1 VDADPAGAHGDEREL
16 RVNRW
21 AAWASR
27 TALRRGAAASVLL
40 AWLAP
45 APSEAAGPWRARVVD
60 GDTRAPI
67 EGVIVLAVWH
77 RHVAGH
83 PPIPIGFGDAGY
95 FTSEEVL
102 TGPDGQFTI
111 PARLLFNPTL
121 ALRVVGPELA
131 LFRGGYGGWRF
142 AGGPGDPTLDGGMIE
157 MRPLRTP
164 AERLKYLEGRWTQV
178 ERAALNP
185 WRQAERPENAADVPY
200 RRAARYEAAINAERT
215 ALGLRPVGVGY
226 PHLLTEHAWPVPPR
240 GLEHPALR
248 GASAAALG
256 DGGALYVADT
266 ENHRIV
272 KLGRGLEL
280 LAAWGRF
287 GRAEGEVQFPR
298 GVAVDRGGTVYVTDW
313 GNRRIQ
319 AFTADGRFLR
329 TWGELR
335 PNELGGR
342 FSPDSVAVTD
352 AGELVVY
359 CSGQVYRFGL
369 SGQLLGR
376 WGEPF
381 QFGSRSG
388 VAVDAQGSVYG
399 ISGDARRDR
408 PPVRKFDPAGR
419 EVAAWGAWGS
429 GPGQLFDPM
438 GLAVDRGGRVYVADA
453 GGTNPRVMLFAP
465 DGRFLHQ
472 WDVASG
478 TAPQLSWPHGL
489 AVDARGQVYV
499 ADLKRDR
506 LHVLPPPPERQP

>member
-1 VDADPAGAHGDEREL
+1 M
-16 RVNRW
+16 NR
-21 AAWASR
+21 ATARGCR
-27 TALRRGAAASVLL
+27 TALQRCAAAAALLVLL
-40 AWLAP
+40 AP
-45 APSEAAGPWRARVVD
+45 AASEAAGPWRARVVD

-67 EGVIVLAVWH
+67 GGVIVLAVW
-77 RHVAGH
+77 RRQVAGH
-83 PPIPIGFGDAGY
+83 PSIPIGFGDAGY
-95 FTSEEVL
+95 FTSDEVL

-121 ALRVVGPELA
+121 ALRVVGPDLA
-131 LFRGGYGGWRF
+131 LFRAGYGGWRF
-142 AGGPGDPTLDGGMIE
+142 AGGTEDLSLEGGLIE
-157 MRPLRTP
+157 MRALRTS
-164 AERLKYLEGRWTQV
+164 AERLKYLEGRWTSV
-178 ERAALNP
+178 ERAALMP
-185 WRQAERPENAADVPY
+185 WRQAERPGNPSDVPY
-200 RRAARYEAAINAERT
+200 RRAGRYEASINAERT
-215 ALGLRPVGVGY
+215 ALGLRPVGIGY
-226 PHLLTEHAWPVPPR
+226 PHLFTEHAWPAPPR
-240 GLEHPALR
+240 GVEHPALR

-256 DGGALYVADT
+256 DAGILYVADT

-298 GVAVDRGGTVYVTDW
+298 GVAVDRGGTVYVADW

-319 AFTADGRFLR
+319 AFTTDGRFLR

-335 PNELGGR
+335 RDELGGR
-342 FSPDSVAVTD
+342 FSPDHVAVTD
-352 AGELVVY
+352 AGEIVVY
-359 CSGQVYRFGL
+359 CSGQVYRFAP
-369 SGQLLGR
+369 SGQLRGR

-388 VAVDAQGSVYG
+388 IAVDGQGSVYG

-408 PPVRKFDPAGR
+408 PPVRKLDSTGR

-429 GPGQLFDPM
+429 APGQLFDPM
-438 GLAVDRGGRVYVADA
+438 GLAVDARGRVYIADT
-453 GGTNPRVMLFAP
+453 GGTNPRVMLFAA

-472 WDVASG
+472 WDAESG
-478 TAPQLSWPHGL
+478 TAPELRWPHGV

-506 LHVLPPPPERQP
+506 LHVLPPAPERQP